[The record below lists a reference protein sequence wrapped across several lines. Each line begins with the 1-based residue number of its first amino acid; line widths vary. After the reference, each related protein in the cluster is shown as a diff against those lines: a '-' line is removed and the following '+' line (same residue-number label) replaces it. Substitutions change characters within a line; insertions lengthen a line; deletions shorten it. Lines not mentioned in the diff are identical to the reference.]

1 MKAGMHS
8 IEDFA
13 REIARRA
20 ETKKDFIANTKNAEL
35 VPYDREVT
43 RIKDGKEVT
52 ANEPTIML
60 HVGDMKFGINK
71 IGHAQLSEVTKIPKA
86 YYDKMLAEEPA
97 LLTENVNTWFTRN
110 ATKQLFRTQDNNLRA
125 LRSDKFRTDMEYE
138 DQAGALLPVLL
149 DLDVDVMSAQVTDT
163 RMYIKC
169 VDKKVTR
176 ELAAIGGKFGDG
188 KHNIVRCLSPAI
200 TISNSEVGYG
210 SANVLTGLFDG
221 FCSNLATFAERSI
234 RKYHVGARHEL
245 VGEAHY
251 TMLTDDTK
259 RKTQVATMAQLV
271 DVVRGA
277 FDRVQFDALVD
288 KVEGTQNDKI
298 ESDDL
303 VKVVS
308 MAGKTFGFSEV
319 ESKSVLKQLAGGG
332 DLSRFGLYNAI
343 TAASQAVDDYDRAS
357 DLERIGAQVIELP
370 ANQWKQIAT
379 AA

>member
-1 MKAGMHS
+1 MKAGVHS
-8 IEDFA
+8 IQEFA
-13 REIARRA
+13 AEIARRA
-20 ETKKDFIANTKNAEL
+20 ETKKDFIANTKNAEV
-35 VPYDREVT
+35 VPSG
-43 RIKDGKEVT
+43 DGGT
-52 ANEPTIML
+52 L
-60 HVGDMKFGINK
+60 HVGDMMFGINK
-71 IGHAQLSEVTKIPKA
+71 IGHAQIAEVTKIPKQ
-86 YYDKMLAEEPA
+86 YYDKMLADDLPLWA
-97 LLTENVNTWFTRN
+97 ENVNTWFTKN
-110 ATKQLFRTQDNNLRA
+110 ATKQLFRTQDGNLRA

-138 DQAGALLPVLL
+138 DIAASLLPVLL
-149 DLDVDVMSAQVTDT
+149 DIDVDVMSCQVTDT

-200 TISNSEVGYG
+200 TISDSEVGYG
-210 SANVLTGLFDG
+210 GANVMTGLFDS
-221 FCSNLATFAERSI
+221 FCSNLATFNERSV

-251 TMLTDDTK
+251 TMLTDETK

-271 DVVRGA
+271 DVTRAA
-277 FDRVQFDALVD
+277 FDRVQFDALAS
-288 KVEGTQNDKI
+288 KVEGTQTDKI

-303 VKVVS
+303 VKVVT
-308 MAGKTFGFSEV
+308 MAAKTFGLNEV
-319 ESKSVLKQLAGGG
+319 EGKSVLKELASGG

-343 TAASQAVDDYDRAS
+343 TAASQNVDDYDRAT

-370 ANQWKQIAT
+370 SATWQQIAR

>member
-1 MKAGMHS
+1 MKAGIHS
-8 IEDFA
+8 IQEFA
-13 REIARRA
+13 AEIARRA
-20 ETKKDFIANTKNAEL
+20 ETKKDFIANTKNAE
-35 VPYDREVT
+35 VVT
-43 RIKDGKEVT
+43 TGQDI
-52 ANEPTIML
+52 NL

-71 IGHAQLSEVTKIPKA
+71 VGHAQLAEVTRIPKP
-86 YYDKMLAEEPA
+86 YYDKMLAEEPR
-97 LLTENVNTWFTRN
+97 LLADNVNTWFTKN
-110 ATKQLFRTQDNNLRA
+110 ATKQLFRTQDGKLRA

-138 DQAGALLPVLL
+138 DMAASLLPVLL
-149 DLDVDVMSAQVTDT
+149 DIDVEVMSCQVTDT

-200 TISNSEVGYG
+200 TISDSEVGYG
-210 SANVLTGLFDG
+210 GANVLTGLYDG
-221 FCSNLATFAERSI
+221 FCSNLATFSERSV

-245 VGEAHY
+245 VSEAHY

-259 RKTQVATMAQLV
+259 RKTQVASMAQLV
-271 DVVRGA
+271 DVTRAA
-277 FDRVQFDALVD
+277 FDRVQFEALAA
-288 KVEGTQNDKI
+288 KVEGTQADRI

-303 VKVVS
+303 VKVVE
-308 MAGKTFGFSEV
+308 MAGKHFGLNEA
-319 ESKSVLKQLAGGG
+319 EGKSVLKQLANGG

-343 TAASQAVDDYDRAS
+343 TAASQTVEDYDRAT

-370 ANQWKQIAT
+370 ANQWERIAT